1 MLDKTKYPT
10 KQSIGDTIRKGVES
24 YFKGV
29 KQGKPVQD
37 KVIKKVMVRKIPG
50 GKK

>member
-1 MLDKTKYPT
+1 MLDKTKYPN
-10 KQSIGDTIRKGVES
+10 KQSIGETIRKNVEA

-29 KQGKPVQD
+29 KQNKHVQD
-37 KVIKKVMVRKIPG
+37 KVIKKVLVRKIPG